1 MTWRPSLLSSLWN
14 TSWSST
20 KTTCRVLLRS
30 LRYSFDTTLWS
41 IVNPRCVQS
50 RVLHQSWV
58 LLVCMKELKHPLL
71 PFSSTLL
78 YVTYKLNKRSCMPTC
93 SSLIGQFWQLCA
105 DSRSCSPLLLIC
117 IYKRKGPEG
126 LLIKEH
132 HHEWR
137 WASGK
142 GTKSFLKIITV
153 LLLRFMYFFHLDKE
167 P

>member
-20 KTTCRVLLRS
+20 KTTCRVLLKS

-126 LLIKEH
+126 LLIKASSWMEMS
-132 HHEWR
+132 EW
-137 WASGK
+137 K
-142 GTKSFLKIITV
+142 GYEKLFKIITV